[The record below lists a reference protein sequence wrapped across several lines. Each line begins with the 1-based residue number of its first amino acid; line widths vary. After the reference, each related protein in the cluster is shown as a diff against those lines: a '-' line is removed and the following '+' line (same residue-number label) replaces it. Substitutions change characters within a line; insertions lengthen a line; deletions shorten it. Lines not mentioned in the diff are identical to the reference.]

1 MVYNNC
7 NIKGNVVTIDLTNQ
21 LLAEQGLVAC
31 QLEFIEAE
39 SSVSSYEF
47 VLEVE
52 RDLSGFGPESE
63 NESTVLDEY
72 FLKIQKV
79 IKDTEKA
86 INNANEAAA
95 YAIKGGNYA
104 KTQGDDAK
112 AKTSEAV
119 TAVQAAIQ
127 KITEEFKNIKDI
139 LDSTENGKLLL
150 EIQQLLKDLYHV
162 ATDVDIDRIIEGTYV
177 DEDEQGS
184 IFETGTKEDID
195 AIIGGTYTESEE
207 EMDATEQEI
216 QDIIDQLFKEVR
228 KK

>member
-1 MVYNNC
+1 M
-7 NIKGNVVTIDLTNQ
+7 
-21 LLAEQGLVAC
+21 
-31 QLEFIEAE
+31 
-39 SSVSSYEF
+39 
-47 VLEVE
+47 
-52 RDLSGFGPESE
+52 
-63 NESTVLDEY
+63 
-72 FLKIQKV
+72 
-79 IKDTEKA
+79 
-86 INNANEAAA
+86 
-95 YAIKGGNYA
+95 
-104 KTQGDDAK
+104 
-112 AKTSEAV
+112 
-119 TAVQAAIQ
+119 
-127 KITEEFKNIKDI
+127 
-139 LDSTENGKLLL
+139 